1 MICYNQG
8 MSVTLDE
15 IDRTLLTVLQENAR
29 MSNAE
34 LARQV
39 KLSPPGLQKRLRKL
53 EEAGVIDGY
62 TALVNYEAVGYD
74 MMCIVH
80 VTLARHDPT
89 AVAAFSAAVRALPE
103 VIEGYHLTGESD
115 YLLKVIVR
123 NRKHLE
129 QFILETLTPIP
140 GMDKIRTSVVLSAI
154 KTKTAVPI

>member
-1 MICYNQG
+1 
-8 MSVTLDE
+8 MSVILDE
-15 IDRTLLTVLQENAR
+15 IDRTLLLYLQENAR
-29 MSNAE
+29 ISNAE

-53 EEAGVIDGY
+53 EELGVIDGY
-62 TALVNYEAVGYD
+62 TALLNYEAVGYD
-74 MMCIVH
+74 MMCIVQ